1 MAESRIILEKELN
14 PLSEWLVDIFP
25 DGSILT
31 DCGFKIIRCNPSL
44 SALTGMSLETLENL
58 TLDQLISSEQKH
70 IFDALK
76 KKIQFRNRKWVHQ
89 SLHLKRG
96 DGSYLPCTFSIT
108 SNESVDGLPE
118 NYYVIIRE
126 RGTTTESDFS
136 STDSTFQLLLDNIPL
151 AIAVIDLEEFRIT
164 EVSKEGLEFIGYN
177 HAEFTSLNPL
187 KFCPTYQSCGTR
199 SELLALQ
206 YVEQTFKGEK
216 PVFEWM
222 YFHKDGTKKYAEIS
236 LVKMDS
242 KKPQMILMARDIT
255 DHKNRE
261 RELSKSQ
268 VELMQSENRFRLLFD
283 GNPLMMMAMT
293 EKGTIL
299 TANRSLLD
307 QLGYTEEEIIGQS
320 AQITVHPEDLSWLL
334 TKLAAFLETH
344 GDIMTFEIRKQS
356 KAGETIWVRENI
368 YRIDWPGEENI
379 ILVSCENLT
388 QQRQNEILRQR
399 IEDRY
404 RSIFENYLFGVF
416 ITDEKGNIKMMNP
429 AITKLLGYDESTLMH
444 ANLKNITQLED
455 RTQLDKM
462 YDLLHSN
469 MFEILHSK
477 NQPCIRELNVVDS
490 KHELVPIRLYAT
502 IIRDRFSDES
512 TTMIIV
518 QDMSLEKKLQLKES
532 QLVNK
537 QLEIDHKNRELTS
550 YTLFITQKNQLLS
563 QISDSLD
570 ILRHNLPVELQDRV
584 VKLKASVVQHIN
596 NHKDWQGYLSHFQ
609 EVNPTFLDQLK
620 KKHTDLTQKEL
631 KHCAY
636 IRMRLSVQD
645 VADLLHITPKAVEMA
660 RYRIK
665 KKFNLNGR
673 DEKLSTYLEDFT

>member
-1 MAESRIILEKELN
+1 MAESRIILEKALN
-14 PLSEWLVDIFP
+14 PLSQWLVDIFP

-31 DCGFKIIRCNPSL
+31 DTEFRILRCNPSL
-44 SALTGMSLETLENL
+44 SKLTGMSQESLERL
-58 TLDQLISSEQKH
+58 TVDRLISDEQTH

-89 SLHLKRG
+89 TLHLRRD

-108 SNESVDGLPE
+108 SKESAEGCPE
-118 NYYVIIRE
+118 HYYIIIRE
-126 RGTTTESDFS
+126 RGTATESDFS
-136 STDSTFQLLLDNIPL
+136 SSDSAFQHLLDNIPL

-164 EVSKEGLEFIGYN
+164 EVSKEGLEFIGYD
-177 HAEFTSLNPL
+177 HAELTSLNPL

-216 PVFEWM
+216 PVFEWT
-222 YFHKDGTKKYAEIS
+222 YFHKDGSKKYAEIS

-242 KKPQMILMARDIT
+242 KKPQMILMAKDIT
-255 DHKNRE
+255 DYKNRE
-261 RELSKSQ
+261 KELSKSQ
-268 VELMQSENRFRLLFD
+268 VELLQSENRFRLLFD

-293 EKGTIL
+293 EKATIL

-307 QLGYTEEEIIGQS
+307 QLGYTEEELIGQS

-334 TKLAAFLETH
+334 TKLAAFLDTQ

-356 KAGETIWVRENI
+356 KTGETIWVRENI

-399 IEDRY
+399 IEERY

-416 ITDEKGNIKMMNP
+416 ITDAEGNIIMMNP
-429 AITKLLGYDESTLMH
+429 AITKLLGYDDATLMH
-444 ANLKNITQLED
+444 ANLKSITQPED
-455 RTQLDKM
+455 QTKLDKM

-469 MFEILHSK
+469 MYEILHSK
-477 NQPCIRELNVVDS
+477 KQPCILELNVLDS
-490 KHELVPIRLYAT
+490 DHTPVPIRLYAT
-502 IIRDRFSDES
+502 IIVDRVSDES

-518 QDMSLEKKLQLKES
+518 QDMSLEKKLQQRES
-532 QLVNK
+532 QLVKK

-609 EVNPTFLDQLK
+609 EVNPNFLDQLK
-620 KKHTDLTQKEL
+620 KRHSDLTQKEL

-673 DEKLSTYLEDFT
+673 EEKLSTYLEELS